1 FHRMDNCA
9 KVISCRNINIG
20 SASNVLQDVGE
31 IHQSCWIKNS
41 SNRGRTA
48 RTSSRTTGGEWN
60 RHAALRIIP
69 TRPDNFV
76 SISEKPIHAE
86 FFVIV
91 QSELTDNRAERDL
104 WRSHVHL
111 VENLH
116 DFHHD
121 LAIAQ
126 NDDGVGALVGD
137 D

>member
-1 FHRMDNCA
+1 MDDGA
-9 KVISCRNINIG
+9 KVISRSNINI
-20 SASNVLQDVGE
+20 SSSSNVLQNVGE

-48 RTSSRTTGGEWN
+48 RASGRTTGGEWN
-60 RHAALRIIP
+60 WHAALRIIP
-69 TRPDNFV
+69 TRRDNFV
-76 SISEKPIHAE
+76 FISEKPIHAE

-104 WRSHVHL
+104 RRFHVHL

-126 NDDGVGALVGD
+126 NDDSVGALVGD
-137 D
+137 NL